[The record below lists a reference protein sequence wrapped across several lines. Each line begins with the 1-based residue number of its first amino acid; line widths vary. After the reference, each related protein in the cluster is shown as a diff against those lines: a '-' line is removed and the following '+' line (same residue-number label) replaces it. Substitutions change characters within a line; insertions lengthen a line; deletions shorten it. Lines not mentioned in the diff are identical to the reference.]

1 MNIKLPHPLWTHLPA
16 VAALLL
22 FIIFL
27 ITSGPFPSEAP
38 VHFNISGEPDSYGSP
53 WLVFGLAIGLSVFYI
68 LLSVFLD
75 NLWVKQE
82 NRKTFNWLSLLDEI
96 VVGALVGINM
106 SYLEFLK
113 GGSGS
118 FSFPW
123 TYLLI
128 YCGGSVVLAVIF
140 ELVRPYRPQT
150 TESITVETTGIKDTL
165 IQRLKHNSAFVYWDY
180 QNPLYVTLLTTLLPV
195 IMLVVAVFTW
205 FNEPWAAVV
214 VAAAGICLILPYGG
228 QRTVVT
234 GKEINVRWGILGF
247 RVLKL
252 STADI
257 ISAELH
263 HFAPLKDF
271 GGYGIR
277 FNGEMTAYYMRG
289 TTGVKITTSGGK
301 KYLIG
306 SDSPDRLLPVIQ
318 AVINN

>member
-1 MNIKLPHPLWTHLPA
+1 MNIKLAHPLWTHLPA

-22 FIIFL
+22 FIVFL
-27 ITSGPFPSEAP
+27 ITGGPFPSEAP
-38 VHFNISGEPDSYGSP
+38 VHFNINGEPDSYGSP
-53 WLVFGLAIGLSVFYI
+53 WQAFGLTIGLSVFYI

-82 NRKTFNWLSLLDEI
+82 SRKTFNWLSLLDEI

-106 SYLEFLK
+106 GYFEFLNK
-113 GGSGS
+113 GSAS
-118 FSFPW
+118 FNFPW
-123 TYLLI
+123 IYLLTF
-128 YCGGSVVLAVIF
+128 CGGTVVLAVIL
-140 ELVRPYRPQT
+140 ELVRPYRPQAI
-150 TESITVETTGIKDTL
+150 ESISVETSGIKDTV
-165 IQRLKHNSAFVYWDY
+165 IQRLKHNSTFVYWDY
-180 QNPLYVTLLTTLLPV
+180 QNPLYITLLTTLLPA
-195 IMLVVAVFTW
+195 IMLVVSIYTW

-214 VAAAGICLILPYGG
+214 VALAGIALIIPYGG

-234 GKEINVRWGILGF
+234 REEISIRWGILGF

-252 STADI
+252 RTTDI
-257 ISAELH
+257 ITAEFH
-263 HFAPLKDF
+263 RFAPLRDF

-306 SDSPDRLLPVIQ
+306 SDSPERLLPVIQ
-318 AVINN
+318 AVAGK